1 MWNKNLSEG
10 SPDRPSPDQPKSIFN
25 TQKSVRSYLYF
36 HSLKEI
42 VVLRLCACVLKQRR
56 MFGRVRAS
64 SSSPDYLE
72 RPSSKILKD
81 DSLSIYEATL
91 MKLKLGSQRDQS
103 SPFEETV
110 EMESESSTT
119 SASSFVESNNT
130 STTALKSLQH
140 VITSPDEEVMTID
153 SDSSSSDQLSF
164 SAMLSTGD
172 SKDQRSRNV
181 SVLYLFSKYNYSR
194 QALTPSGEA
203 MLIASSCSAS
213 TYASSSNSQ
222 SLGISK
228 EQSEHERLSSSSAC
242 QM

>member
-1 MWNKNLSEG
+1 MY
-10 SPDRPSPDQPKSIFN
+10 
-25 TQKSVRSYLYF
+25 VVCM
-36 HSLKEI
+36 HA
-42 VVLRLCACVLKQRR
+42 VVLYKVSVPSKVLSSLASLCLQDDMMLNKMPRLLN
-56 MFGRVRAS
+56 
-64 SSSPDYLE
+64 YLFF
-72 RPSSKILKD
+72 D
-81 DSLSIYEATL
+81 AEATL

-119 SASSFVESNNT
+119 SASISFVESNNT

-153 SDSSSSDQLSF
+153 SDSSSASDQLSF
-164 SAMLSTGD
+164 SAMQSTGD

-203 MLIASSCSAS
+203 MLIASNCSAS

-228 EQSEHERLSSSSAC
+228 EQYSEHEHLSSSSAC

>member
-1 MWNKNLSEG
+1 MSFRN
-10 SPDRPSPDQPKSIFN
+10 I
-25 TQKSVRSYLYF
+25 YIYA
-36 HSLKEI
+36 
-42 VVLRLCACVLKQRR
+42 VVLYKVSVPSKVLSSLASLCLQNDMMLNKMPRLLN
-56 MFGRVRAS
+56 
-64 SSSPDYLE
+64 YLVF
-72 RPSSKILKD
+72 D
-81 DSLSIYEATL
+81 AEATL

-153 SDSSSSDQLSF
+153 SDSSSNDQLSF
-164 SAMLSTGD
+164 SAMQSTGD

-213 TYASSSNSQ
+213 TYASSSISQ

>member
-1 MWNKNLSEG
+1 MSFRN
-10 SPDRPSPDQPKSIFN
+10 I
-25 TQKSVRSYLYF
+25 YIYA
-36 HSLKEI
+36 
-42 VVLRLCACVLKQRR
+42 VVLYKVSVPSKVLSSLASLCLQDDMMLNKMPRLLN
-56 MFGRVRAS
+56 
-64 SSSPDYLE
+64 YLVF
-72 RPSSKILKD
+72 D
-81 DSLSIYEATL
+81 AEATL

-153 SDSSSSDQLSF
+153 SDSSSNDQLSF
-164 SAMLSTGD
+164 SAMQSTGD

-213 TYASSSNSQ
+213 TYASSSISQ

>member
-1 MWNKNLSEG
+1 MSFRN
-10 SPDRPSPDQPKSIFN
+10 I
-25 TQKSVRSYLYF
+25 YIYA
-36 HSLKEI
+36 
-42 VVLRLCACVLKQRR
+42 VVLYKVSVPSKVLSSLASLCLQDDMMLNKMPRLLN
-56 MFGRVRAS
+56 
-64 SSSPDYLE
+64 YLVF
-72 RPSSKILKD
+72 D
-81 DSLSIYEATL
+81 AEATL

-153 SDSSSSDQLSF
+153 SDSSSSNDQLSF
-164 SAMLSTGD
+164 SAMQSTGD

-213 TYASSSNSQ
+213 TYASSSISQ